1 MSNLPKI
8 IFHIDLNCF
17 FASCEIAE
25 NDNYKNKPL
34 AVAPSDPLR
43 RGIILSPSY
52 EARNYGIKTTMIVKD
67 ALLLC
72 KDLIVVPPQMEL
84 YKEYSRKF
92 FDYLFTVTP
101 NIEIASI
108 DEGYLDV
115 TDVCRDVHPLALAER
130 IQKDVL
136 EKCKLPCSI
145 GIGPNKF
152 LAKMASDYKKPLGIT
167 VFRKR
172 EIDKNLWLLPIEK
185 MHGVGKKTAPKLRA
199 IGIATIGDLANFRD
213 MELLKETLGPA
224 YAESLVYHANG
235 GGSTEIDANNFSESQ
250 SVSNAHTFANVVYD
264 GALLKKTLK
273 VIANTVSYRLQKANQ
288 KAQTIGIILRYADMK
303 QINRSRGLAE
313 PTNEASVIY
322 EVAEEIFTDY
332 FNTGDRIRLIG
343 IFAHR
348 LSSTGEEVTQ
358 ISIFDNFDKIAQEAR
373 INDLVKNLQAKF
385 GKDQINR
392 GYIETKNEN
401 AERT

>member
-25 NDNYKNKPL
+25 NEAYKNKPL
-34 AVAPSDPLR
+34 AVAPNDPLR
-43 RGIILSPSY
+43 RGIILSPNY
-52 EARNYGIKTTMIVKD
+52 EARKHGIKTTMLVKD

-72 KDLIVVPPQMEL
+72 KDLIVVPPRMEL

-115 TDVCRDVHPLALAER
+115 TDACRDIHPLALAER

-136 EKCKLPCSI
+136 EKCRLPSSV

-152 LAKMASDYKKPLGIT
+152 LAKMASDYKKPMGIT

-172 EIDKNLWLLPIEK
+172 EIDKHLWLLPIEK
-185 MHGVGKKTAPKLRA
+185 MHGVGKKTAPKLRG
-199 IGIATIGDLANFRD
+199 IGIDTIGDLANFRD
-213 MELLKETLGPA
+213 FELLKETVGA
-224 YAESLVYHANG
+224 AHAESLVYHARG
-235 GGSTEIDANNFSESQ
+235 GGSAEIDANNFTEAQ
-250 SVSNAHTFANVVYD
+250 SVSNSHTFTNPVYD
-264 GALLKKTLK
+264 EALLRKTFK
-273 VIANTVSYRLQKANQ
+273 VIANTVSYRLQKAGR
-288 KAQTIGIILRYADMK
+288 KAQTIGIILKYPDLR
-303 QINRSRGLAE
+303 QINRSRAIDNA
-313 PTNEASVIY
+313 TNDAAVIY
-322 EVAEEIFTDY
+322 EVAEDIFTDY
-332 FNTGDRIRLIG
+332 FNTGDQIRLIG

-348 LSSTGEEVTQ
+348 LSAVEEDVTQ
-358 ISIFDNFDKIAQEAR
+358 ISIFDNFDKIEQEAR
-373 INDLVKNLQAKF
+373 IDDLVKHLQDKF

-392 GYIETKNEN
+392 GYLEAKNEN
-401 AERT
+401 A